1 MISKTKNERSN
12 AIIMFHLYFCY
23 YFPFYSVCDKSCI
36 MIVFFVVTKNVSFT
50 LPLNRNSFLHSLLL
64 LSFTFS
70 FPSFCNSLYR
80 THFFLFSHL
89 TFFRVLH
96 FIHRMY
102 IAFTFTRKIVSN
114 RSVDHDPSE
123 VPHMLFYIKTTL
135 SHMERLKEGTSTAI
149 II

>member
-1 MISKTKNERSN
+1 MISKTKNETSN

-36 MIVFFVVTKNVSFT
+36 MIVFFVVTKNVSLT

-80 THFFLFSHL
+80 THFFP
-89 TFFRVLH
+89 FFAFDVLSRSPLYLSYVYSFYFH
-96 FIHRMY
+96 PKNSF
-102 IAFTFTRKIVSN
+102 KQVSG
-114 RSVDHDPSE
+114 P
-123 VPHMLFYIKTTL
+123 
-135 SHMERLKEGTSTAI
+135 
-149 II
+149 